1 MPVKVGDIVEGK
13 VTDIMNYGV
22 FIKLENG
29 KSGLVHISEV
39 SKDYVE
45 DIHTVLASGDVVKVK
60 VLSIDENGKIA
71 LSIKK
76 ALPPSLNN
84 KNKYNDKKEADN
96 GFKEPITLDDMLSK
110 FLKDS
115 DEKQLNLKK
124 NMDSKRG
131 YSKKHSWKLD
141 SLKWAIYP
149 KSPLSNFSK
158 IREFNKLLLKK
169 GEKIWERN

>member
-22 FIKLENG
+22 FIKLEDG

-45 DIHTVLASGDVVKVK
+45 DIHTVLNSGDAVKVK
-60 VLSIDENGKIA
+60 VLSIDDNGKIA

-76 ALPPSLNN
+76 ALPNSFNN
-84 KNKYNDKKEADN
+84 KNKYNDKNESFNEVK
-96 GFKEPITLDDMLSK
+96 GPMTLDDMLSK

-115 DEKQLNLKK
+115 DERQLDLKR

-131 YSKKHSWKLD
+131 YSRKHS
-141 SLKWAIYP
+141 
-149 KSPLSNFSK
+149 
-158 IREFNKLLLKK
+158 
-169 GEKIWERN
+169 

>member
-22 FIKLENG
+22 FIKLEDG

-45 DIHTVLASGDVVKVK
+45 DIHTVLNSGDVVKVK

-76 ALPPSLNN
+76 ALPNSFNT
-84 KNKYNDKKEADN
+84 KNKYNDKKESFN
-96 GFKEPITLDDMLSK
+96 EVKGPMTLDDMLSK

-115 DEKQLNLKK
+115 DERQLDLKR

-131 YSKKHSWKLD
+131 YSRKHS
-141 SLKWAIYP
+141 
-149 KSPLSNFSK
+149 
-158 IREFNKLLLKK
+158 
-169 GEKIWERN
+169 